1 MTTIQVF
8 DPPMCCSTGVC
19 GPAVDPE
26 LVRFAADVEWL
37 QANGAT
43 VERFNLA
50 QQPGAFAADHVVR
63 GALEAEGNECLPLV
77 VVDGQIASR
86 ATYPDRDTLATLAG
100 LTDHGRPS
108 LFTPQVQELVAIGAA
123 IAANCEPC
131 LKFHYDKARKLG
143 VSARDMHSAVA
154 VALAVKDTPAR
165 AMVDLASKL
174 LRAPVAAAAPGTVGD
189 CCKPAADAP
198 AASGTNVEGC
208 APTPAGATE
217 ECCS

>member
-1 MTTIQVF
+1 MATIQVF

-26 LVRFAADVEWL
+26 LVRFAADVDWL
-37 QANGAT
+37 QANGAI

-50 QQPGAFAADHVVR
+50 QQPGAFATDDVVR
-63 GALEAEGNECLPLV
+63 VALEAEGNECLPLV
-77 VVDGQIASR
+77 VVDGQIVSR

-100 LTDHGRPS
+100 LGDDGRPS

-123 IAANCEPC
+123 IASNCEPC
-131 LKFHYDKARKLG
+131 LKFHYDKARRLG
-143 VSARDMHSAVA
+143 VSAQDMHTAVA

-189 CCKPAADAP
+189 CCRPSADVP

-208 APTPAGATE
+208 APTPAGTTE